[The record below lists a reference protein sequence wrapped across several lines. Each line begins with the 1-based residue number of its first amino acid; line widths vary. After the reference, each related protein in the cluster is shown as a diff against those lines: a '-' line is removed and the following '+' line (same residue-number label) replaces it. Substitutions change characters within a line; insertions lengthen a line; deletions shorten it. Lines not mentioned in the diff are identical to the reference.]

1 MSTRLPHDDGQS
13 RWFDPVERPGD
24 SERRDSGERLS
35 QGPSDQGAQRSGQQ
49 EGLGQ
54 DARSAADG
62 RFAQDPRADHDVPIG
77 RSGRTSRPGRSGA
90 QFLRAALGGFSLGL
104 GVTEISAP
112 RSLARTLG
120 VHDSATNRSVLRLFG
135 VREVSAGVGVFLSGR
150 PERAL
155 WGRVAGDVLDLSA
168 LGLALSRYRF
178 HPRSVTRLSVAT
190 AAVVGCTVLDVIAAR
205 KQAAMTEEEHRTAGP
220 RHPVHATASATIR
233 RSPTEL
239 YEAWHDF
246 ERLPRFMYHLDSVRV
261 VDGQS
266 HWKAKG
272 PAGTRVEWDAE
283 VVEDRPDSL
292 IAWRSVDGSRIDNAG
307 CVRFVPAPGDR
318 GTEVHISLD
327 YHAPGGRA
335 AVAVAKLLGEEPGQ
349 QIADDLRRFKQ
360 LMEVGEI
367 VRSEGSPAGA
377 RASNQLHQR
386 PAQSIG

>member
-1 MSTRLPHDDGQS
+1 MSIRLPHDDGQS
-13 RWFDPVERPGD
+13 RQSDPVERPGE
-24 SERRDSGERLS
+24 SPPG
-35 QGPSDQGAQRSGQQ
+35 
-49 EGLGQ
+49 
-54 DARSAADG
+54 
-62 RFAQDPRADHDVPIG
+62 
-77 RSGRTSRPGRSGA
+77 RPGA
-90 QFLRAALGGFSLGL
+90 ELLRTALGWFSLGL
-104 GVTEISAP
+104 GATEIGAP
-112 RSLARTLG
+112 HSLARTLG

-135 VREVSAGVGVFLSGR
+135 VREVSAGVGIFVSRR

-178 HPRSVTRLSVAT
+178 HPRSATRLGVAT
-190 AAVVGCTVLDVIAAR
+190 AAVVGCTALDVIAAR
-205 KQAAMTEEEHRTAGP
+205 KQAAMTEAERRAARS
-220 RHPVHATASATIR
+220 RHPAHVTASATIR
-233 RSPTEL
+233 RSPAEL

-246 ERLPRFMYHLDSVRV
+246 ERLPKFMYHLESVRV
-261 VDGQS
+261 VDGHS

-292 IAWRSVDGSRIDNAG
+292 IAWRSVNGSQIDNAG

-318 GTEVHISLD
+318 GTEVHVSLD
-327 YHAPGGRA
+327 YNAPGGSA

-367 VRSEGSPAGA
+367 VRSEGSPAGT

-386 PAQSIG
+386 PAQPIG